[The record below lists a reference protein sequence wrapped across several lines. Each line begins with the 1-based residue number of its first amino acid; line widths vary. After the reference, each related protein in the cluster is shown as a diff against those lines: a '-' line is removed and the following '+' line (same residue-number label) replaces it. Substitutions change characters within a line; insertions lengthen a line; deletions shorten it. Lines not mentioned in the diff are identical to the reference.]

1 MTLIA
6 THIHHLEITM
16 RYIIALL
23 AALFLMSDYA
33 NAMDTPTTIIQQGAF
48 TIIQSP
54 TQTVVC
60 TRMGNMVQCQ

>member
-1 MTLIA
+1 MKYL
-6 THIHHLEITM
+6 
-16 RYIIALL
+16 IALL

-60 TRMGNMVQCQ
+60 TRMGNLVNCQ

>member
-1 MTLIA
+1 
-6 THIHHLEITM
+6 M

-33 NAMDTPTTIIQQGAF
+33 NAEATTIIQQGAF